1 MLKRKH
7 SRLSL
12 LSLLLSVAMLL
23 SCLTIVMIPASAE
36 GAIYDDDAAAVA
48 AGYYFRLNGKY
59 YKNLVDA
66 HLDVA
71 DGDTI
76 YMLADYTNNDKC
88 EYVGKG
94 VAEHKT
100 YTING
105 GGHTYSSTVT
115 HGLHF
120 YRANVTI
127 DNMNY
132 VAQTGNGNVSGMRVE
147 CTATITLKNCTFEKV
162 GSSANDW
169 NTPVI
174 VYGTLIL
181 DENAILKNNGEN
193 AGNLSHGVFLEG
205 KDESEVQKPGEIIPK
220 LILKA
225 NATIDAKQN
234 VICEYTKS
242 EIEVLSHT
250 VKLIDSTDTER
261 TEGWRKAKSDTT
273 VTMSGPTVEDYGN
286 PEVKAAW
293 KDLYTKLGETWID
306 TPNVDKETILSYKP
320 DMGAASVRMK
330 NDSYGL
336 RFNTT
341 VSADVVNFAKALV
354 ERGTMTSFSYGTLI
368 VRYDDIRERTD
379 LSAETLTAAGVK
391 FLDVKAD
398 KGLKENKDGSV
409 SLSTAMVNIKEAN
422 YGVKFC
428 AISYIT
434 YVYADT
440 TLGTVTAYA
449 DPSEASSIADAA
461 WRALADVTENLNS
474 ENTNPLHS
482 YWKLENGEYVEVD
495 GDVYTKYSKAQRE
508 TLLAFTS
515 LN

>member
-1 MLKRKH
+1 MKR
-7 SRLSL
+7 RAWLSCL
-12 LSLLLSVAMLL
+12 LALAMLL
-23 SCLTIVMIPASAE
+23 SCFAVITVSASAA
-36 GAIYDDDAAAVA
+36 GAEYPNDEAAIE
-48 AGYYFRLNGKY
+48 AGYVFCVDEKY
-59 YKNLVDA
+59 YQTLADA
-66 HLDVA
+66 YKDVPEN
-71 DGDTI
+71 GTI
-76 YMLADYTNNDKC
+76 EMIADYTNYTNSTDC
-88 EYVGKG
+88 ENVGADATE
-94 VAEHKT
+94 VKT
-100 YTING
+100 FTING
-105 GGHTYSSTVT
+105 NNHTYTT
-115 HGLHF
+115 DKNHGLHF
-120 YRANVTI
+120 HNANVTV
-127 DNMNY
+127 DGMNY
-132 VAQTGNGNVSGMRVE
+132 KMTGEGAGARVE
-147 CTATITLKNCTFEKV
+147 YTSVLTLKNCTWEKTNK
-162 GSSANDW
+162 SANAW
-169 NTPVI
+169 SPAMI
-174 VYGTLIL
+174 VYGTLIMER
-181 DENAILKNNGEN
+181 DSVLKNNNEKSDKQSNGIWTEGKKPDGTADKSIVPKIILKEN
-193 AGNLSHGVFLEG
+193 ATVEAYRYVFYE
-205 KDESEVQKPGEIIPK
+205 
-220 LILKA
+220 KA
-225 NATIDAKQN
+225 N
-234 VICEYTKS
+234 S
-242 EIEVLSHT
+242 EIEIQSTEVTLISPHADNLPIVRRINAEDNPDSVL
-250 VKLIDSTDTER
+250 KF
-261 TEGWRKAKSDTT
+261 A
-273 VTMSGPTVEDYGN
+273 GPTDEDYQN
-286 PEVKAAW
+286 PEAKAAW
-293 KDLYTKLGETWID
+293 KNLYTQMAATWFD

-330 NDSYGL
+330 EDSYGL

-354 ERGTMTSFSYGTLI
+354 EKGTMTSFSYGTLI

-391 FLDVKAD
+391 FIDVKAD

>member
-1 MLKRKH
+1 
-7 SRLSL
+7 
-12 LSLLLSVAMLL
+12 MLL
-23 SCLTIVMIPASAE
+23 SCF
-36 GAIYDDDAAAVA
+36 AVITVSVSA
-48 AGYYFRLNGKY
+48 AGAEYPNDEAAIEAGYVFCLNERY
-59 YKNLVDA
+59 YKTLADA
-66 HLDVA
+66 HLAVA
-71 DGDTI
+71 DGDTV
-76 YMLADYTNNDKC
+76 YMIADYENSTC
-88 EYVGKG
+88 EYVGWDS
-94 VAEHKT
+94 VNRVYTDTKT
-100 YTING
+100 YTIDG
-105 GGHTYSSTVT
+105 GGHSFISTQN

-120 YRANVTI
+120 YSANVTI
-127 DNMNY
+127 ENMNY
-132 VAQTGNGNVSGMRVE
+132 IVNGDGNVSGFRVE
-147 CTATITLKNCTFEKV
+147 CTAKATLKNCTVERT
-162 GSSANDW
+162 GSAQNNW

-181 DENAILKNNGEN
+181 DEGTVLKNNNEKSN
-193 AGNLSHGVFLEG
+193 EMSHGVFLEG
-205 KDESEVQKPGEIIPK
+205 KDLNGNNKPGEIIPK
-220 LILKA
+220 LVLKA
-225 NATIDAKQN
+225 NATIDAKKN
-234 VICEYTKS
+234 VIFESTQS
-242 EIEVLSHT
+242 EIEVLAYT
-250 VKLIDSTDTER
+250 VKLFDSSDAAR
-261 TEGWRKAKSDTT
+261 TGGWRKANSATT
-273 VTMSGPTVEDYGN
+273 VTMAGPTDAEYTI
-286 PEVKAAW
+286 PEAKAGW
-293 KDLYTKLGETWID
+293 KDLYTKLGETWFD

-330 NDSYGL
+330 EDSYGL
-336 RFNTT
+336 RFGTT
-341 VSADVVNFAKALV
+341 ISADVVNFAKALV

-368 VRYDDIRERTD
+368 VRYDDVRDRTD
-379 LSAETLTAAGVK
+379 LSAEALTAAGVN
-391 FLDVKAD
+391 FIDVKAD

>member
-1 MLKRKH
+1 MKR
-7 SRLSL
+7 RAWLSCL
-12 LSLLLSVAMLL
+12 LALAMLL
-23 SCLTIVMIPASAE
+23 SCF
-36 GAIYDDDAAAVA
+36 AVITVSVSA
-48 AGYYFRLNGKY
+48 AGAEYPNDEAAIEAGYVFCVNEKY
-59 YKNLVDA
+59 YRTLADA
-66 HLDVA
+66 YQDVPEN
-71 DGDTI
+71 GTI
-76 YMLADYTNNDKC
+76 YMLADYTNSTGC
-88 EYVGKG
+88 EWIGWDSEG
-94 VAEHKT
+94 VKT
-100 YTING
+100 FTIEG
-105 GGHTYSSTVT
+105 GEHTYSSDKN
-115 HGLHF
+115 HPLHF
-120 YRANVTI
+120 CNCNVTI
-127 DNMNY
+127 NQMNLKT
-132 VAQTGNGNVSGMRVE
+132 TGDNVSGPRVE
-147 CTATITLKNCTFEKV
+147 STSKVLLQNSTWEKSGAASRDWHTA
-162 GSSANDW
+162 
-169 NTPVI
+169 VI
-174 VYGTLIL
+174 VYGTLTL
-181 DENAILKNNGEN
+181 GEGAVLK
-193 AGNLSHGVFLEG
+193 SPYKHGVWLEG
-205 KDESEVQKPGEIIPK
+205 KSQTADRMDQSDSTVIPH

-225 NATIDAKQN
+225 NAIIDAKN
-234 VICEYTKS
+234 YSFFEATKS
-242 EIEVLSHT
+242 EIEILAYT
-250 VKLIDSTDTER
+250 VTLTDSY
-261 TEGWRKAKSDTT
+261 TEGEHTGSYRYSNSGST
-273 VTMSGPTVEDYGN
+273 VTMAGPTDAEYSI
-286 PEVKAAW
+286 PEAKAGW
-293 KDLYTKLGETWID
+293 KDLYTKLGETWFD

-330 NDSYGL
+330 EDSYGL
-336 RFNTT
+336 RFGTT
-341 VSADVVNFAKALV
+341 ISADVVNFAKALV

-368 VRYDDIRERTD
+368 VRYDDIRDRTD
-379 LSAETLTAAGVK
+379 LSAEALTAAGVK
-391 FLDVKAD
+391 FIDVKAD